1 MTDSTPPK
9 TEEFTPE
16 QRQLLGKAYRLI
28 LSWKREKP
36 KPVENSSQSDKGTDT
51 EKSALPPSVDADFLS
66 PNKSG

>member
-1 MTDSTPPK
+1 MTNQTPPK

-16 QRQLLGKAYRLI
+16 QRQLPGKAYRLI

-36 KPVENSSQSDKGTDT
+36 KPIENSSQSDKGTDMGKT
-51 EKSALPPSVDADFLS
+51 ALHPSVGADSLS